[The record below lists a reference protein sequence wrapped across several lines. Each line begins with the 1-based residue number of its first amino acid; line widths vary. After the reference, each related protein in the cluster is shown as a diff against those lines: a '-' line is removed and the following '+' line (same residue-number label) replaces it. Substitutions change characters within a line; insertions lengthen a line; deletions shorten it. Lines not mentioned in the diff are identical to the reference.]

1 VSVSIC
7 LLIRR
12 CGVGGGLFFSRVRDA
27 YFAIPLTP
35 SLSLFP
41 SGSLCIVSLADMMV
55 AFIGT
60 AAPGALTIV
69 PFGQT

>member
-1 VSVSIC
+1 M
-7 LLIRR
+7 
-12 CGVGGGLFFSRVRDA
+12 GGGLFLSRVRDA

-35 SLSLFP
+35 SLVLTP
-41 SGSLCIVSLADMMV
+41 SGSAWTVSLADMIV
-55 AFIGT
+55 AFIET

>member
-1 VSVSIC
+1 MW
-7 LLIRR
+7 
-12 CGVGGGLFFSRVRDA
+12 DA

-35 SLSLFP
+35 SLVLTP
-41 SGSLCIVSLADMMV
+41 SGSAWTVSLADMIV
-55 AFIGT
+55 AFIET